1 MPKQSSKP
9 RRKRKK
15 PVFRRA
21 CFDEVEAPDGFES
34 CYVYIGEQFAGLG
47 AVYHVH
53 FVKGFVLDPYCV
65 LNRFGMVMSSLA
77 GKPKKLV
84 VGHKTYDC
92 PPDFGLKNQTRRT
105 YARQV
110 SFCMCEMDGQ
120 QEMRAVVRLV
130 ENPAFNPAKPTGLEG
145 ITSML

>member
-1 MPKQSSKP
+1 MCTFTGSLLVWVRSTGYELQSRKGWDMVGPTHRMPEWFFPGSLL
-9 RRKRKK
+9 
-15 PVFRRA
+15 V
-21 CFDEVEAPDGFES
+21 
-34 CYVYIGEQFAGLG
+34 
-47 AVYHVH
+47 
-53 FVKGFVLDPYCV
+53 PYCV

-84 VGHKTYDC
+84 VGDKTYDC

-130 ENPAFNPAKPTGLEG
+130 ENPSFNPAKPTGLEG
-145 ITSML
+145 IIGH